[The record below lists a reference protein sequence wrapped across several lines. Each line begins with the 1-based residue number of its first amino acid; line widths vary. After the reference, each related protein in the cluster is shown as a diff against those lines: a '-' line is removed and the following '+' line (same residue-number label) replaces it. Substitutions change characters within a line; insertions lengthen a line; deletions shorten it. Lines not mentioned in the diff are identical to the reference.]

1 MESDEEGSG
10 SDSNTVR
17 VAGGGRANTS
27 GGFQLGAGLNR
38 GGGLQ
43 LGGGLNLGGGLQ
55 LGGGFG
61 GLQLGGAAGLG
72 VPVPAVAI
80 GASGVVSGQKR
91 GGTLKNKMKLK
102 EIDGAP
108 LK

>member
-1 MESDEEGSG
+1 MGPNIIYCRFSLECSDEEVSSLDIAVSVGVMESDEEGSG
-10 SDSNTVR
+10 SDSNTVG
-17 VAGGGRANTS
+17 VAGGGRANTG
-27 GGFQLGAGLNR
+27 GGFQ
-38 GGGLQ
+38 
-43 LGGGLNLGGGLQ
+43 
-55 LGGGFG
+55 F

-72 VPVPAVAI
+72 VPVPGVAI
-80 GASGVVSGQKR
+80 GASGVEKR